1 MSTQTATT
9 LTRGQ
14 AQALVIRSVDVA
26 EPFDWLASGVRSF
39 AAAPVAS
46 LLYGALFA
54 LAAAATL
61 YWTWEMPGFTV
72 ALLTGLLLVGP
83 VLAAGVYTAARQQ
96 ERGEPVDIRA
106 GLALLGH
113 RSANLALFGVLLAL
127 IMAAWVRASALLFA
141 LKFNT
146 LSITVEGY
154 LGVLSGTGDP
164 VALAYFVLIG
174 LALAITVFITSAVAI
189 PAILDRDCG
198 PFTAIHASAQAF
210 AQNWPAMLIWAA
222 LIVALTA
229 IGIATAFVGML
240 VIFPV
245 LGYATWHSYR
255 RLVG

>member
-1 MSTQTATT
+1 
-9 LTRGQ
+9 
-14 AQALVIRSVDVA
+14 
-26 EPFDWLASGVRSF
+26 
-39 AAAPVAS
+39 
-46 LLYGALFA
+46 
-54 LAAAATL
+54 
-61 YWTWEMPGFTV
+61 MPGFTV

-96 ERGEPVDIRA
+96 ERGEPIDVRA
-106 GLALLGH
+106 GLALL
-113 RSANLALFGVLLAL
+113 RSRAANLALFGVLLAL

-164 VALAYFVLIG
+164 IALAYFVVIG
-174 LALAITVFITSAVAI
+174 LALALTVFVTSALAI
-189 PAILDRDCG
+189 PAILDRDCS
-198 PFTAIHASAQAF
+198 PFTAIGASARAF
-210 AQNWPAMLIWAA
+210 AKNWPAMLVWAA

-229 IGIATAFVGML
+229 IGIATFFVGML